1 MHQPGEELSPRER
14 EAIELIAAG
23 LTNKEVA
30 ARMGVSMSTVKGYMV
45 DIFRKTGASNRTA
58 AVVWWKDHKGTG

>member
-1 MHQPGEELSPRER
+1 MQQPGDDLSPRER
-14 EAIELIAAG
+14 EAIEFIAAG

-30 ARMGVSMSTVKGYMV
+30 SRMGVSMSTVKGYMA